1 MDRLIDKHRS
11 QVQSPAVL
19 YVDVFPFRR
28 ASNGLEFLVFRRV
41 GDVPMMRTW
50 QPVCGKIEAGESICT
65 AFSRQVR
72 KKTGQAPKRLIN
84 LDRVTTFYDSYY
96 DAVLMVPAAAAEL
109 REKTVVIDPKLHDE
123 YRWCDVAAASELL
136 IFRRQIETLREIA
149 EAESGAGFHPVF
161 ELPVR

>member
-11 QVQSPAVL
+11 QIQSPAVL
-19 YVDVFPFRR
+19 YVDVFPFRKT
-28 ASNGLEFLVFRRV
+28 SKGIEFLVFRRL
-41 GDVPMMRTW
+41 GDVPLMRTW
-50 QPVCGKIEAGESICT
+50 QPVCGKIEAGESICA

-72 KKTGQAPKRLIN
+72 KKTGQTPKRLIN
-84 LDRVTTFYDSYY
+84 LDMVTTFYDSYY

-109 REKTVVIDPKLHDE
+109 GEETVIIDSRLHDE
-123 YRWCDVAAASELL
+123 YRWCDVVAACELL
-136 IFRRQIETLREIA
+136 IFKRQLETLREIA